1 MTEPSFEAMIAGWT
15 AGTHAPRSDSDA
27 LPPHHDHCLGC
38 GQDNPH
44 GHHLVVRRA
53 GDLAVTAEHRFD
65 ERHVGAPGIAHG
77 GAVATVLDDL
87 YGFLLYSIGDLAV
100 TRELQVEYLR
110 PVRLNR
116 DYRLRA
122 AVDARVGRG
131 IQMSATLETPEG
143 RVTATSRALFVA
155 VGVEHFKAHGNGSTS
170 L

>member
-1 MTEPSFEAMIAGWT
+1 MTEPAFEDLIAGWA
-15 AGTHAPRSDSDA
+15 AGKQGPKSDGTA
-27 LPPHHDHCLGC
+27 LPSHHAQCLGC
-38 GQDNPH
+38 GQENPH
-44 GHHLVVRRA
+44 GHQLVVRRE

-122 AVDARVGRG
+122 TVDARVGRG

>member
-15 AGTHAPRSDSDA
+15 AGKHAPRSDSDA

-53 GDLAVTAEHRFD
+53 GDLAVAAEHRFD

-100 TRELQVEYLR
+100 TRELHVEYLS
-110 PVRLNR
+110 PVRLNDR
-116 DYRLRA
+116 YRLHA
-122 AVDARVGRG
+122 TVETRVGRK

-143 RVTATSRALFVA
+143 EVIAKSRALFLA
-155 VGVEHFKAHGNGSTS
+155 VDIEHFRSKGTRPLSP
-170 L
+170 